1 MQKDIWKDALFPS
14 EVRYDK
20 NIYTNSYGKFSIYPF
35 EKNVGVTIANS
46 LRRVLLSSIPGYA
59 ITSVKID
66 GVNHEF
72 EPIKGVKEDYTDVI
86 LALKKVRV
94 KLVDGSD
101 KKIVRVFK
109 KGKGEFLAR
118 DIAIDPTVEVYN
130 PDLKIATLNEDADLS
145 IDLQIEL
152 GKGYRSAEE
161 LMDSNSVISVI
172 PIDAIFSPVLRVN
185 YFIEDYRVG
194 EKTDCEKVILEIWTN
209 GGLSPMDALTIAAR
223 ILKRYFSIFAGIEP
237 EEEEGTGD
245 MAVATT
251 RDDILSR
258 SIAEL
263 ELSVRAS
270 NCLKAANISTIGQLL
285 EYSKQDLL
293 NIKNFGRKSLN
304 EISEK
309 LKMYGLTLKEGENY
323 EEIVA
328 KEDEEENIEEGE

>member
-20 NIYTNSYGKFSIYPF
+20 NIYTNTYGKFSIYPF
-35 EKNVGVTIANS
+35 EKGVGVTIANS

-86 LALKKVRV
+86 LALKKVRI
-94 KLVDGSD
+94 KLIDGSD
-101 KKIVRVFK
+101 KKIVRVSK
-109 KGKGEFLAR
+109 KGSGEFLAK
-118 DIAIDPTVEVYN
+118 DIAVDPTVEVFN
-130 PDLKIATLNEDADLS
+130 PDLKIATLNEDADLN

-161 LMDSNSVISVI
+161 LLDSNSVISVI

-185 YFIEDYRVG
+185 YYIEDYRVG
-194 EKTDCEKVILEIWTN
+194 EKTDCEKLILEIWTN
-209 GGLSPMDALTIAAR
+209 GGLLPMDALNCAAK
-223 ILKRYFSIFAGIEP
+223 ILKKYFSIFAGIEP
-237 EEEEGTGD
+237 EEEELGEL
-245 MAVATT
+245 AVATT
-251 RDDILSR
+251 RDDILSK

-270 NCLKAANISTIGQLL
+270 NCLRAANISTIGQLM

-304 EISEK
+304 EILEK
-309 LKMYGLTLKEGENY
+309 LKLYGLALKDGENY
-323 EEIVA
+323 DEIIS
-328 KEDEEENIEEGE
+328 KDNEEENIEEGE